1 MLVMNGKELRRAVK
15 KLGTTAV
22 SRASGVKVQ
31 TIDSWVNSPAANMR
45 SDNHEKVLTAV
56 RELLVDQGEKVPEDT
71 PGTFMVGA
79 SQFIPVPVFDIRAAA
94 GAGALV
100 EDGEVST
107 YQVFE
112 AGFLANLT
120 RAPVRQLSV
129 IQVTGDSMEPTMYGG
144 DLILVDHSITT
155 IDHGGLYILRLDDA
169 NIVKRCEKDYATKAV
184 QIISDNG
191 RYPIQSVKSSDRI
204 QVIGR
209 VIYIGR
215 ALR

>member
-1 MLVMNGKELRRAVK
+1 MNGKELRKAVK

-31 TIDSWVNSPAANMR
+31 TIDSWLNNPSANMLAA
-45 SDNHEKVLTAV
+45 NHEKVLGAV
-56 RELLVDQGEKVPEDT
+56 KDLLVDRGEKVPEDA
-71 PGTFMVGA
+71 PGTLMVGS

-100 EDGEVST
+100 EDGEAAT

-144 DLILVDHSITT
+144 DLILVDHSVTT

-184 QIISDNG
+184 QIISDNP
-191 RYPIQSVKSSDRI
+191 RYPVQTVKSSDRLH
-204 QVIGR
+204 VIGR